1 MVNAIA
7 KKACSDIKSLKVQ
20 GATSIAVCALE
31 ALKKAKDRKEL
42 SEMILLLNDS
52 RPTEP
57 MMRNGLRFVASNVRQ
72 TQEFKKSLIFW
83 TDRYIR
89 LCRGAQESIA
99 EIGSK
104 RIINHSKIMTH
115 CHASTVV
122 SILKKAKDQYK
133 EFEVYVCETR
143 PRFQGRVTAK
153 ELASHG
159 IKVNYIVDSAKQAF
173 INDMDLVIVGAD
185 ALTAEGNVVNKIGT
199 SELAIIAREADVE
212 FGVAAELLKFDP
224 ATVGGHPE
232 PIEER
237 DSNEVW
243 DKPPKG
249 VKVRNPAFD
258 LTRREFIDFIVTE
271 EGIIS
276 PNNILSIAHEKYP
289 WLKR

>member
-20 GATSIAVCALE
+20 GATNIAICALN
-31 ALKKAKDRKEL
+31 ALKSAKDRKEL
-42 SEMILLLNDS
+42 SEMIFLLMDA

-57 MMRNGLRFVASNVRQ
+57 LMRNGLRFVAFNVHQ
-72 TQEFKKSLIFW
+72 TPEFRKSLNFW
-83 TDRYIR
+83 TDRYIK
-89 LCRGAQESIA
+89 LCKGALEKIA

-104 RIINHSKIMTH
+104 RIVNHSKIMTH
-115 CHASTVV
+115 CHSTAVT

-133 EFEVYVCETR
+133 DFEVYVCEAR
-143 PRFQGRVTAK
+143 PKFQGRITAK

-159 IKVNYIVDSAKQAF
+159 IKVSYIVDSAKMSF
-173 INDMDLVIVGAD
+173 INEMDLAIVGAD
-185 ALTAEGNVVNKIGT
+185 ALTAEGNVINKIGT
-199 SELAIIAREADVE
+199 SELALIAREADVE
-212 FGVAAELLKFDP
+212 FGIAAELLKFDP
-224 ATVGGHPE
+224 ITVRGYPE

-237 DSNEVW
+237 GAKEIW

-258 LTRREFIDFIVTE
+258 LTKRELIDFIITE
-271 EGIIS
+271 EGILS
-276 PNNILSIAHEKYP
+276 PHNILSMATEKYP

>member
-1 MVNAIA
+1 MVNAAA

-20 GATSIAVCALE
+20 GATNVALCALT
-31 ALKKAKDRKEL
+31 ALKSAKDRREL

-57 MMRNGLRFVASNVRQ
+57 LMRNGLRFVASNVQQ
-72 TQEFKKSLIFW
+72 TPEFRKSLVFW
-83 TDRYIR
+83 TDRYIKM
-89 LCRGAQESIA
+89 CRSAQERIA

-104 RIINHSKIMTH
+104 RIINHSKIMTN

-122 SILKKAKDQYK
+122 SILKRAKDQYK
-133 EFEVYVCETR
+133 DFEVYVCETR
-143 PRFQGRVTAK
+143 PKFQGKITAK

-159 IKVNYIVDSAKQAF
+159 IKVSYIVDSAKQAF
-173 INDMDLVIVGAD
+173 INDMNLAIVGAD
-185 ALTAEGNVVNKIGT
+185 ALTAEGNIVNKIGT
-199 SELAIIAREADVE
+199 SELALIAREADVE

-224 ATVGGHPE
+224 VTESGYPE

-237 DSNEVW
+237 DSGEIW

-249 VKVRNPAFD
+249 VRVRNPAFD
-258 LTRREFIDFIVTE
+258 LTRRELIDFIVTE
-271 EGIIS
+271 EGILS
-276 PNNILSIAHEKYP
+276 PHNILSTAHEKYP